1 MITQAASWS
10 LGMWWRRSL
19 PRHIGLE
26 LLVYIVLYYSLQ
38 LIYRCTMFNTHTR
51 DWLQDK
57 FITGSSFPPKFD
69 HYCIDRGL
77 LDEDQRAQF
86 ADIVTYFNQNL
97 TPLARDLAFLLGFYV
112 KVWYPYVHSLFLVTT
127 FLGCGR
133 KVVGSVQNS
142 AMAWFYGYATQWPC
156 SSWSGF

>member
-1 MITQAASWS
+1 MLALISGIVMLGVIALYNVQIKAIIQAASWS

-26 LLVYIVLYYSLQ
+26 LLIYIVLYYSLQ
-38 LIYRCTMFNTHTR
+38 LLYRCVPS
-51 DWLQDK
+51 K
-57 FITGSSFPPKFD
+57 ISFERLWDFATS
-69 HYCIDRGL
+69 HNNEMIISMSNYCIGRGL

-112 KVWYPYVHSLFLVTT
+112 KV
-127 FLGCGR
+127 
-133 KVVGSVQNS
+133 
-142 AMAWFYGYATQWPC
+142 
-156 SSWSGF
+156 